1 MEIPTAIIVD
11 LERLLSM
18 LDARAERQ
26 NVVYLEL
33 ERAKRAAEL
42 ARKSTPCGA
51 QHRPLTGP
59 DREKQTGP
67 DWEE

>member
-18 LDARAERQ
+18 LDARAGRQ
-26 NVVYLEL
+26 NVVYLDL
-33 ERAKRAAEL
+33 ERAKRAVEQPS
-42 ARKSTPCGA
+42 RRNVNA

-59 DREKQTGP
+59 DRENDSTGP
-67 DWEE
+67 DGK

>member
-18 LDARAERQ
+18 LDARAGRQ

-33 ERAKRAAEL
+33 ERAKRAVERGGL
-42 ARKSTPCGA
+42 A
-51 QHRPLTGP
+51 QHRPLSDH
-59 DREKQTGP
+59 DREKQTEP
-67 DWEE
+67 DGKE

>member
-18 LDARAERQ
+18 LDARAGRS

-33 ERAKRAAEL
+33 ERAKRAVEREAE
-42 ARKSTPCGA
+42 PA

>member
-18 LDARAERQ
+18 LDARAGRS

-33 ERAKRAAEL
+33 EKAKRAAERGGL
-42 ARKSTPCGA
+42 AQR
-51 QHRPLTGP
+51 RPLSDPDREEVTGP
-59 DREKQTGP
+59 DGK
-67 DWEE
+67 